1 MFKKV
6 LITII
11 AGLGLFAGSLTLAP
25 TANAGLFDPAR
36 NEACGGAQLKGSSAD
51 CANADTGKLDGTISS
66 LINILSI
73 IVGLIAVIMIIING
87 LKLVTS
93 NGDSNRVS
101 SARQGIIYAL
111 VGLVFVA
118 LAQVIVKFVINN
130 AK

>member
-1 MFKKV
+1 MIKKL
-6 LITII
+6 LITVMVS
-11 AGLGLFAGSLTLAP
+11 LGLFVGAMAYAP
-25 TANAGLFDPAR
+25 TANAGLFDSAR

-51 CANADTGKLDGTISS
+51 CANADTGKLDNTVSS

-87 LKLVTS
+87 LKLITS

-101 SARQGIIYAL
+101 SARQGIIYAV
-111 VGLVFVA
+111 VGLIFVA

-130 AK
+130 SK

>member
-6 LITII
+6 FITVMLS
-11 AGLGLFAGSLTLAP
+11 LGLFAGTLAYAP
-25 TANAGLFDPAR
+25 VAHAGLFDSAR

-51 CANADTGKLDGTISS
+51 CAKADTGKLDGTISS

-130 AK
+130 TK